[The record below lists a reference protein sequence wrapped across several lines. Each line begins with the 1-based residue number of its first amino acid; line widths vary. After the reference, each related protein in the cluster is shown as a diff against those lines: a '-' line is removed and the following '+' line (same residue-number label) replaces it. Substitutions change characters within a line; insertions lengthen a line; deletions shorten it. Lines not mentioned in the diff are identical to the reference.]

1 MTSLPEI
8 IRKKRDGLQLNEAE
22 IRTVIEGITDGTV
35 GEEQIGA
42 FLMAVYFQ
50 GMHPDETV
58 VLTRSMLESG
68 DTLTW
73 PDTSLPIVDKHS
85 TGGVGDK
92 ISLPLA
98 PALAACGVGVPMVS
112 GRGLG
117 HTGGTLD
124 KLESISGY
132 QTRLSAEEIK
142 RIVQEVGCVICGQT
156 ERIAPADKTIY
167 SIRDITSTVESVPL
181 ITGSILSKKASAGLQ
196 ALVLDVKVGEGAFM
210 NDMDQARTLATSLV
224 RVSNG
229 LGIKTSALI
238 TEMDH
243 PIGRTI
249 GNALEVIESV
259 ECLKGE
265 GPADTVEIV
274 CALGGELLHLAH
286 KATSPEEGFNAIW
299 TSLNDGS
306 ALARFRAMVAAVGG
320 DTAVCDDP
328 RAALP
333 KAPEVQEVLAPSEG
347 FVQHISAR
355 TLALVALELGAG
367 RTRKEDDVDPAVG
380 IEILVSRGQELVP
393 NQPWLKVHHRNNL
406 NETQISR
413 LQSALLTSHDAP
425 EETHRILEA
434 VR

>member
-8 IRKKRDGLQLNEAE
+8 IRKKRDGLLLTEAE
-22 IRTVIEGITDGTV
+22 IRTVIEGITDGSV

-50 GMHPDETV
+50 GMEPEETV
-58 VLTRSMLESG
+58 VLTRAMLESG
-68 DTLTW
+68 DSLTW
-73 PDTSLPIVDKHS
+73 EGASLPIVDKHS

-132 QTRLSAEEIK
+132 QTRLSTQEIK
-142 RIVQEVGCVICGQT
+142 EIVQDVGCVICGQT

-210 NDMDQARTLATSLV
+210 NDMDQARTLANSLV

-229 LGIKTSALI
+229 LGIQTSALI
-238 TEMDH
+238 TEMDY

-249 GNALEVIESV
+249 GNALEVVESV

-265 GPADTVEIV
+265 GPHDTEELV
-274 CALGGELLHLAH
+274 CALGGELLHLV
-286 KATSPEEGFNAIW
+286 KKVQSPEDGFKAIQK
-299 TSLNDGS
+299 TLHDGS
-306 ALARFRAMVAAVGG
+306 ALQRFRAMIEAVGG
-320 DTAVCDDP
+320 DPSVCDDP
-328 RAALP
+328 TSALP
-333 KAPEVQEVLAPSEG
+333 KAPELEEIPAPSKG
-347 FVQHISAR
+347 FVKHISSR
-355 TLALVALELGAG
+355 ELALVALELGAG
-367 RTRKEDDVDPAVG
+367 RNRKEDDVDPAVG
-380 IEILVSRGQELVP
+380 LEILVSRGDSLKQ
-393 NQPWLKVHHRNNL
+393 NQPWIRVHHRNNL
-406 NETQISR
+406 KSEHIAR
-413 LQSALLTSHDAP
+413 LQAALSTSHDMPSASS
-425 EETHRILEA
+425 RILEA